1 MLVRYVLLALPI
13 HQRSF
18 AAYYQAHD
26 REVQA
31 RRVELERE
39 WGGQPFDELPA
50 HIRLAWKDRWY
61 WPPWFLNDIAG
72 FLKVGTADDALLGDV
87 YLARRYFPPTAPE
100 RFNRLGSGAGA
111 EGDGDDRDIIF
122 LATVERRPI
131 VAGDNAS
138 YVRACDEIIAEARET
153 VRLQGHGLAEA
164 EIWMPG
170 FEIACFDLAR
180 ADQQLRERFPGRTEP
195 R

>member
-13 HQRSF
+13 HQRPF

-31 RRVELERE
+31 RRAELERE

-61 WPPWFLNDIAG
+61 WPPWFYNDIAG
-72 FLKVGTADDALLGDV
+72 FLKIGTAEDALLGDV
-87 YLARRYFPPTAPE
+87 FLARRFFPPTAPE
-100 RFNRLGSGAGA
+100 RFSRPGRASGGGGEAD
-111 EGDGDDRDIIF
+111 ERDIVF
-122 LATVERRPI
+122 LATIERRPVI
-131 VAGDNAS
+131 PGDNAS
-138 YVRACDEIIAEARET
+138 YVRACEEVIVEAGET
-153 VRLQGHGLAEA
+153 VRLQGYGLAEA
-164 EIWMPG
+164 EIWTPG
-170 FEIACFDLAR
+170 FDIACFDLAR

>member
-31 RRVELERE
+31 HRAELERE

-61 WPPWFLNDIAG
+61 WPPWFFNDIVG
-72 FLKVGTADDALLGDV
+72 FVKVGTAEDALLADV
-87 YLARRYFPPTAPE
+87 FLERRFFSPTAPE
-100 RFNRLGSGAGA
+100 RFSRR
-111 EGDGDDRDIIF
+111 EDGGGEREIVF
-122 LATVERRPI
+122 LATIERRP
-131 VAGDNAS
+131 VTAGDNAS
-138 YVRACDEIIAEARET
+138 YVRACEEVVAEARDT
-153 VRLQGHGLAEA
+153 VRQQGQGLGEA
-164 EIWMPG
+164 EVWLPG
-170 FEIACFDLAR
+170 FDFTCFDFAR
-180 ADQQLRERFPGRTEP
+180 ADRQLRERFPGRTDP

>member
-31 RRVELERE
+31 HRAELERE

-87 YLARRYFPPTAPE
+87 YLARRFFPPTAPE
-100 RFNRLGSGAGA
+100 RFNRRPGAD
-111 EGDGDDRDIIF
+111 DGDERDIVF

-131 VAGDNAS
+131 VAGDNAT
-138 YVRACDEIIAEARET
+138 YVRACEEIIAEARET
-153 VRLQGHGLAEA
+153 VRLQGHGLGEA

-170 FEIACFDLAR
+170 FDIACFDLAR
-180 ADQQLRERFPGRTEP
+180 ADRQLRERFPGRTDP

>member
-13 HQRSF
+13 HQRPF

-31 RRVELERE
+31 HRAELERE

-61 WPPWFLNDIAG
+61 WPPWFFNDIVG
-72 FLKVGTADDALLGDV
+72 FLKIGTAEDALLADV
-87 YLARRYFPPTAPE
+87 FLQRRFFPPTAPE
-100 RFNRLGSGAGA
+100 RFSRPGSSGVS
-111 EGDGDDRDIIF
+111 DGDERDVVF
-122 LATVERRPI
+122 LSTIERRPI
-131 VAGDNAS
+131 AAGDNAS
-138 YVRACDEIIAEARET
+138 YVRACEEVIAEARDT
-153 VRLQGHGLAEA
+153 VRLQADGLAAA
-164 EIWMPG
+164 EIWQPG
-170 FEIACFDLAR
+170 FDLACFDLAR

>member
-13 HQRSF
+13 HRRSF

-31 RRVELERE
+31 HRTELERE

-50 HIRLAWKDRWY
+50 HIRLAWKDRFY
-61 WPPWFLNDIAG
+61 WPPWFFNDIVG
-72 FLKVGTADDALLGDV
+72 FLKIGTAEDALLADV
-87 YLARRYFPPTAPE
+87 FLQRRFFPPTAPE
-100 RFNRLGSGAGA
+100 RFSRPGGGD
-111 EGDGDDRDIIF
+111 DGDEHDIVF
-122 LATVERRPI
+122 LATIERRPI
-131 VAGDNAS
+131 VAGDNGS
-138 YVRACDEIIAEARET
+138 YVRACEEVVAEARDT
-153 VRLQGHGLAEA
+153 VRLQADGLAEA
-164 EIWMPG
+164 EIWLPG
-170 FEIACFDLAR
+170 FDLSCFDLAR